1 MAYFARRL
9 GFFVLT
15 LWAAVTLN
23 FIIPRLMPGN
33 PAEQIVRQLVGRN
46 ANIDPAQ
53 IRAVEVMLGI
63 DNGQSIFEQYAI
75 YMQNT
80 LRGDFGTSYSYFPYS
95 VTEMIGQTAP
105 WTLTLIGVTTVF
117 GFVVGTVLGAYAAWR
132 RNTRF
137 DSVVSLGSTFI
148 GTLPFFWIGLALV
161 YILAIR
167 FEVLP
172 TGGGYGG
179 DVDQGWNWPFIRS
192 VVYHAILP
200 GMTLL
205 VLAPIGW
212 ILGMRNNMVQIL
224 GDDYTRLAR
233 AKGLP
238 ERRIAIW
245 YGARNAILPQVTALA
260 LALGGLIGGSVIV
273 EEIFDYPGTGRLLLE
288 ALGVRDYPLMQT
300 IFLFTVVGVLIAN
313 LIADI
318 LYGILDPR
326 VRRGGGAS

>member
-1 MAYFARRL
+1 MPYFARRI
-9 GFFVLT
+9 GFFVVT

-23 FIIPRLMPGN
+23 FLIPRLIPGD
-33 PAEQIVRQLVGRN
+33 PAEQIIRQLVGQS

-53 IRAVEVMLGI
+53 IRAVQVMLGI
-63 DNGQSIFEQYAI
+63 DTDQSVFEQYVS

-80 LRGDFGTSYSYFPYS
+80 LRGDFGTSYTYFPYT
-95 VTEMIGQTAP
+95 VTHMIGQTFP
-105 WTLTLIGVTTVF
+105 WTLTLILVTTAF
-117 GFVVGTVLGAYAAWR
+117 GFVIGTLLGAFAAWR

-137 DSVVSLGSTFI
+137 DAWVSVGSTFI
-148 GTLPFFWIGLALV
+148 GTLPFFWVALALI
-161 YILAIR
+161 YLLAIQFR
-167 FEVLP
+167 ILP

-179 DVDQGWNWPFIRS
+179 DVDQGWNWPYIRS
-192 VVYHAILP
+192 VISHALLP
-200 GMTLL
+200 GLSLL
-205 VLAPIGW
+205 ILAPIGW
-212 ILGMRNNMVQIL
+212 ILAMRNNMVQIL

-245 YGARNAILPQVTALA
+245 YGARNAILPQVTSLA
-260 LALGGLIGGSVIV
+260 LTIGGLIGGNVIV
-273 EEIFDYPGTGRLLLE
+273 EQIFNYPGTGRLLFE

-300 IFLFTVVGVLIAN
+300 IFLFIVVGVLVAN

-326 VRRGGGAS
+326 VRRGST